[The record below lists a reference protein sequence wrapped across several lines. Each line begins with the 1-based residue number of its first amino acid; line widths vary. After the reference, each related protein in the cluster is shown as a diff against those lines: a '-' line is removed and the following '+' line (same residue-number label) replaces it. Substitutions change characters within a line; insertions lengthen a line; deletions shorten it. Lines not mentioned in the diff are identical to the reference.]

1 MKIAFKTL
9 GCKLNQYDTQLLR
22 EMAEEAS
29 YEITDFNDCADI
41 YVINTCSVTMNAV
54 QQSRNIVR
62 RARRRS
68 KDAKII
74 ITGCYPEE
82 IRGRLPEADIYVTNS
97 KKTSYFENFFSLH
110 KNSISKF
117 DEHTRAFVK
126 IQTGCNSFCSYCIVP
141 YLRDKEYSRPMEDIL
156 NEITALVKNGFKE
169 ITLTGVH
176 IGRYIYR
183 GKNLVKLLIEIENI
197 KGLERI
203 RLGSLNPDEICD
215 ELINLVSTS
224 PKICHHF
231 HISLQSADEKIL
243 QAMGRNYNPSDI
255 ACKLIGIKKII
266 DDCGIGADII
276 TGFPGEQELEFQNT
290 YSYIKDLPF
299 TYLHV
304 FRYSPRKRTLAAI
317 FPDTINELE
326 KKRRSALLRE
336 LGLKKSIEFRK
347 RYINKDL
354 RVLMETKRDRLTKMM
369 VGFSGNY
376 IRVLIPETENGKNKF
391 MNVLIER
398 ITGYDTYGRILTNG

>member
-1 MKIAFKTL
+1 MQFS
-9 GCKLNQYDTQLLR
+9 NP
-22 EMAEEAS
+22 
-29 YEITDFNDCADI
+29 EI
-41 YVINTCSVTMNAV
+41 
-54 QQSRNIVR
+54 
-62 RARRRS
+62 
-68 KDAKII
+68 
-74 ITGCYPEE
+74 
-82 IRGRLPEADIYVTNS
+82 LYVTNS
-97 KKTSYFENFFSLH
+97 KKTSYFENFFSLR

-141 YLRDKEYSRPMEDIL
+141 YLRDKEYSRPMEDIH